1 MQTDRK
7 TANEDEGDEMEKVR
21 GSNKA
26 EWRQCEGETFRNIY
40 QIKLVMQG
48 SGRCFGCARWHAL
61 NNRTF

>member
-26 EWRQCEGETFRNIY
+26 EWRQCEGETFRNIP
-40 QIKLVMQG
+40 KLNWLCR
-48 SGRCFGCARWHAL
+48 GRAGASAVHGGMVE
-61 NNRTF
+61 